1 MKKNTIGAEG
11 KLCGGGVRG
20 ATGGKGVAGGR
31 GKEGGLC
38 ACDGAF
44 GQVPILLLESLQH
57 LLSVLSQFGLAV
69 GHDSLFEEAGT
80 PFLIALGPFSGFYAL
95 PFLEFLLEL
104 CGLGVLLVED
114 CRSNGVPKALAF
126 VWELV
131 GWRRYDF
138 RDREERV

>member
-20 ATGGKGVAGGR
+20 ATGGKRVAGGR